1 MAGRTRRPLQALNAA
16 MSKSSKIA
24 LLAASAVAGIVVLL
38 ASVTALVLRVN
49 AKPRVEAIASEA
61 LGMEVHVGGRLAV
74 GFLPGLRVSLA
85 DVHVHK
91 RGVEVAA
98 VGEVDLRIEL
108 MPLLRNELKTDQ
120 IELKRLTIT
129 IERDHRGRLNVD
141 ALSEATGVL
150 PALAVTKVS
159 VSDASL
165 AFADQQSQKG
175 FVAAGCS
182 VDVSRMRLSPGKSS
196 DLLKNL
202 SLAAK
207 LTCEH
212 IRTKDFTASDL
223 RLSVDGQDGTFH
235 ADPITL
241 QLFGGR
247 GSGIVRADF
256 SGSVPTYQVRCRL
269 VQFRLEEFLESSAQ
283 KSLGE
288 GSMDFSAALS
298 LRGNTTDA
306 LIASAGGEASLRGD
320 DLRLAIGDLDEKL
333 SRYESSQSFNLV
345 DVGAFFFAGP
355 LGLAVT
361 RGYNLARVF
370 QGAAGTTTIRTLVS
384 DWQVEHGLA
393 QARDVAMA
401 TQKNRIALIG
411 GLDFVRGQYDQV
423 TVAVIDPKGCA
434 AVQQK
439 VHGPFMNPVVDKPNA
454 IGTLTGP
461 TRALLRQARSLFGG
475 KCAVFYSGSVAPP
488 K

>member
-1 MAGRTRRPLQALNAA
+1 

-24 LLAASAVAGIVVLL
+24 LFAASAVAGIVVLV
-38 ASVTALVLRVN
+38 ASVTALVLRAN
-49 AKPRVEAIASEA
+49 AKPRMEAIASEA
-61 LGMEVHVGGRLAV
+61 LGMEVHVGGRLTV

-91 RGVEVAA
+91 GGAEVAS
-98 VGEVDLRIEL
+98 VGQVDLGIEL
-108 MPLLRNELKTDQ
+108 MPLLRNELRTDR
-120 IELKRLTIT
+120 IELKRLTIA
-129 IERDHRGRLNVD
+129 IERDHSGKLNVD

-150 PALAVTKVS
+150 PALAVAKVS
-159 VSDASL
+159 VSDATL
-165 AFADQQSQKG
+165 AFADQQSRKG
-175 FVAAGCS
+175 FVAAGCTL
-182 VDVSRMRLSPGKSS
+182 DVSRMRLSPGKTS

-207 LTCEH
+207 LNCEQ
-212 IRTKDFTASDL
+212 IRTADFTASDL
-223 RLSVDGQDGTFH
+223 RLSVDGQDGIFH
-235 ADPITL
+235 VDPVAVE
-241 QLFGGR
+241 LFGGR
-247 GSGIVRADF
+247 GSGTVRADF

-269 VQFRLEEFLESSAQ
+269 VQFRLEEFLMSSAP

-298 LRGNTTDA
+298 LRGNTTEA
-306 LIASAGGEASLRGD
+306 LIPTAAGEASLRGD
-320 DLRLAIGDLDEKL
+320 DLTLAIGDLDEKL

-361 RGYNLARVF
+361 KGYNFARIF

-393 QARDVAMA
+393 QASDVAMA
-401 TQKNRIALIG
+401 TPKNRIALKG
-411 GLDFVRGQYDQV
+411 GLDFVSGQYDQV
-423 TVAVIDPKGCA
+423 TVAVIDAKGCA

-439 VHGPFMNPVVDKPNA
+439 VHGPFMNPVVEKPNA

-461 TRALLRQARSLFGG
+461 TRTLLRQAKSLLGG

>member
-1 MAGRTRRPLQALNAA
+1 
-16 MSKSSKIA
+16 MSRSSKIA
-24 LLAASAVAGIVVLL
+24 LFAASAVAGIVVLV
-38 ASVTALVLRVN
+38 ASVTTLVLRAK
-49 AKPRVEAIASEA
+49 AKPRLEAIASQA

-74 GFLPGLRVSLA
+74 GFLPGLHVSVA

-91 RGVEVAA
+91 RGAELAA
-98 VGEVDLRIEL
+98 AGEVELGIDLI
-108 MPLLRNELKTDQ
+108 PLLRNELRTDQ
-120 IELKRLTIT
+120 IELKRLTIA
-129 IERDHRGRLNVD
+129 IERDRGGRLNVD
-141 ALSEATGVL
+141 PLSEATGML
-150 PALAVTKVS
+150 PALAVEKVS
-159 VSDASL
+159 VSDATL
-165 AFADQQSQKG
+165 AFADHQSQTG
-175 FVAAGCS
+175 FVATGCS
-182 VDVSRMRLSPGKSS
+182 LDVRRMRLSPAKSS

-207 LTCEH
+207 LNCEQ

-223 RLSVDGQDGTFH
+223 RLSVDGQAGIFH
-235 ADPITL
+235 VEPVTL

-269 VQFRLEEFLESSAQ
+269 VQFRLEEFLRSSAP
-283 KSLGE
+283 KALGE

-306 LIASAGGEASLRGD
+306 LIATAAGEASLRGD
-320 DLRLAIGDLDEKL
+320 DLRLAIGDLDAKL

-361 RGYNLARVF
+361 KGYDFARIF

-384 DWQVEHGLA
+384 NWQVEDGLA
-393 QARDVAMA
+393 QAKDVAMA
-401 TQKNRIALIG
+401 TPKNRIALRG

-423 TVAVIDPKGCA
+423 TVAVVNAKGCA

-439 VHGPFMNPVVDKPNA
+439 VHGLFMHPVVEKPNA

-461 TRALLRQARSLFGG
+461 TRTLLRQARSLFGG

-488 K
+488 E